1 MNSRLFF
8 TLLAACTSVLWG
20 ISGGAVFPVAIDGE
34 ELPSLAPML
43 ERTSPAVVNI
53 ATASEI
59 VARSGNPIFD
69 DPFFQ
74 RFFDIPGQIQPRS
87 RKRQGLG
94 SGVVIDAGGGLIL
107 TNAHVIK
114 DADEITVTLQDGR
127 DFDAELI
134 GADEESDIAVIRIE
148 ADNLTAIEVTDSD
161 QLRVGDFV
169 VAIGNPFGLTQTV
182 TSGIVSGLGRSG
194 LGIEVYEDFIQTDA
208 SINPGNS
215 GGALVNLRG
224 ELVGI
229 NTAIQT
235 TSGGSVGIGFAIPT
249 NMVLSVKDQLLEHGR
264 VRRGRRGR
272 LGVQIQNLT
281 PELARALDIDTSS
294 GAVISQ
300 VFPGSVAD
308 KAGLEE
314 GDVIVGLNGKRV
326 DDASDLRNAVGL
338 LRVESEVTLDVLRDG
353 DTRKV
358 VAVIDDVEPDAS
370 IGEQLDP
377 RLTGARFAELT
388 EQLLRARRRG
398 GVLVSEVKQ
407 GSGAW
412 SAGLRR
418 GDIIVSVNRRSVINL
433 ESFKAL
439 VEGQRVLLLNL
450 QRGNSALFLLLE

>member
-1 MNSRLFF
+1 MFLTGSRMKCRNNRQAETEGTAIMNSRLFF
-8 TLLAACTSVLWG
+8 TLLAACTSVFWA

-59 VARSGNPIFD
+59 VVRSGNPIFD

-87 RKRQGLG
+87 RRRQGLG
-94 SGVVIDAGGGLIL
+94 SGVVIDAGDGLIL

-148 ADNLTAIEVTDSD
+148 ADELTAIEVADSD
-161 QLRVGDFV
+161 RLRVGDFV

-249 NMVLSVKDQLLEHGR
+249 NMVLSVKDQLLKHGR
-264 VRRGRRGR
+264 VRRGR
-272 LGVQIQNLT
+272 LGVQIQ
-281 PELARALDIDTSS
+281 D
-294 GAVISQ
+294 
-300 VFPGSVAD
+300 FAD
-308 KAGLEE
+308 GLGREPP
-314 GDVIVGLNGKRV
+314 R
-326 DDASDLRNAVGL
+326 
-338 LRVESEVTLDVLRDG
+338 TVLR
-353 DTRKV
+353 
-358 VAVIDDVEPDAS
+358 
-370 IGEQLDP
+370 
-377 RLTGARFAELT
+377 
-388 EQLLRARRRG
+388 RRPT
-398 GVLVSEVKQ
+398 
-407 GSGAW
+407 
-412 SAGLRR
+412 SAG
-418 GDIIVSVNRRSVINL
+418 VS
-433 ESFKAL
+433 
-439 VEGQRVLLLNL
+439 RV
-450 QRGNSALFLLLE
+450 

>member
-264 VRRGRRGR
+264 VRRGR